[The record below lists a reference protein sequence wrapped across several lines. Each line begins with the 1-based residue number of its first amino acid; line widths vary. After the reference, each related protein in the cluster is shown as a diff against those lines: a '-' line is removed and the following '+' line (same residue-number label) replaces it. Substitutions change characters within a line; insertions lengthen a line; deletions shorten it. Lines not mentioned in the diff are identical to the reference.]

1 MSNTGEQPRSYVH
14 CPFRPCNLGGKG
26 KRHFHCHICTEF
38 VALKVGIGTIETINT
53 TAADEAELMRNYI
66 KMIIVNNYEMMKY
79 NQLQNIL

>member
-14 CPFRPCNLGGKG
+14 CPFRPCNMGEKG

-38 VALKVGIGTIETINT
+38 VALKVGIETIETTNT
-53 TAADEAELMRNYI
+53 TAVDQAELMRNYI
-66 KMIIVNNYEMMKY
+66 KMMKY